1 MIGSIYIMI
10 SDNYWYDTRT
20 QYTVFTIWYQ
30 ITIDLSQGHNI
41 GGKLNFITLFSSA
54 CSGK

>member
-41 GGKLNFITLFSSA
+41 GGKINFITLFSSA